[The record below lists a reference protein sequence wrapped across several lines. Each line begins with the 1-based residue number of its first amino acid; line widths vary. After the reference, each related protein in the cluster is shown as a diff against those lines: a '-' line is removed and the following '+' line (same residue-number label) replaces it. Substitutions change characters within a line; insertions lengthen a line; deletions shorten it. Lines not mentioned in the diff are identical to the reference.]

1 VTREVL
7 LHAVIPALRSAAA
20 HRGLLNGDE
29 RAAWDARDGWRG
41 HRMVGPVAGV
51 VQGIAADGAVLIADD
66 TGVVHPVRSGSLVP
80 ADGNVFGRSA
90 DLDAA
95 GR

>member
-1 VTREVL
+1 
-7 LHAVIPALRSAAA
+7 
-20 HRGLLNGDE
+20 
-29 RAAWDARDGWRG
+29 
-41 HRMVGPVAGV
+41 MVGPVAGV

-66 TGVVHPVRSGSLVP
+66 SGVVHPVRSGSLVP